1 MLKREGIH
9 LPSFLSYVIKGD
21 IDMSSSIRLDKAIES
36 MKSDIV
42 LTNRIFSDK
51 LPDNIHDW
59 FYYISIYANDE
70 LALNRASRLLESLHV
85 FAKTITIIPRTYK
98 SCEFDCF
105 MVSDVFSNIHSRSSY
120 NIDTISIIEQDDLE
134 EGDFYVSMVRQN
146 KNTMLMD
153 IMTYRSLI
161 SYFE

>member
-1 MLKREGIH
+1 
-9 LPSFLSYVIKGD
+9 
-21 IDMSSSIRLDKAIES
+21 MSSSIRLDKAIES

-42 LTNRIFSDK
+42 LTNRIFSDR
-51 LPDNIHDW
+51 LPDNIHEW

-70 LALNRASRLLESLHV
+70 LALNRASKLLEALHV
-85 FAKTITIIPRTYK
+85 FAKMITIIPRTYK

-105 MVSDVFSNIHSRSSY
+105 TISDVFSNVHSRSSY
-120 NIDTISIIEQDDLE
+120 NIDTVSIIEQDDLE
-134 EGDFYVSMVRQN
+134 EGDFYISMVRQN

-161 SYFE
+161 SYFK